1 MVVQGTLHLHFITL
15 NVFLMVVLNVA
26 ARTHTKADKFL
37 DVRTY
42 TPFGQGVFLAS
53 EVPSARIASV
63 DVLSML
69 PPLEDKEDLLNQGM
83 LELPQTAFSQ
93 YVELTSCHTK
103 KYESL
108 WSAWLS
114 KH

>member
-1 MVVQGTLHLHFITL
+1 MF
-15 NVFLMVVLNVA
+15 FLMIVLNVA